1 MVSMS
6 EQQVES
12 GKIKLLQALQLL
24 KPNATSLA
32 YALFIA
38 SNATIIWG
46 GAFPFL
52 PLTFQTKEMTISFF
66 LAQALAFS
74 LCFMTMLVSLLVKKP
89 DNNVKKYNLAIIPM
103 VPYLMGWACLITA
116 MYIPQQLNV
125 LGVAGGAFTGFGA
138 AGLMLAWVRLFSAKP
153 RRYGAALITQS
164 MLFAPIIYW
173 LLMAI
178 PTAIAIFLMP
188 TVVTPLIVLAL
199 MVETRDTAFEGPM
212 FQRVPRAFAKGY
224 QQAFKDY
231 WRLALCIAT
240 LGFACGVMRSLVI
253 ADASMGTP
261 VNNISMAGSFL
272 CAGAFFYFWNYRTA
286 RFNAGTFY
294 RCLFPFVLL
303 GFFLLPF
310 AAETKGVYPI
320 GFAGALYAAYTAC
333 FTLIVIQCGQA
344 ARNRGV
350 SPLFMFCMV
359 GGIVYLAHDF
369 GFVSGQFAERLTI
382 PVANEYASIALV
394 AIFIKSIMYYVG
406 QGGWTAAASPNQA
419 QVEHVELIASAH
431 SPEARQRASAGNQSG
446 QSREVVDR
454 ISKGCHA
461 VAKQFSLSE
470 REAEVMELIVRGHT
484 VNRIAEELLISANTV
499 RTHSKRLYGKLDIHK
514 KQQLRDLVER
524 YTP

>member
-1 MVSMS
+1 M
-6 EQQVES
+6 EKQQAATRAAR
-12 GKIKLLQALQLL
+12 LFQAAQLL

-52 PLTFQTKEMTISFF
+52 PLTFQTKQMTISFF

-74 LCFMTMLVSLLVKKP
+74 FCFVTVLGSLLIRKP
-89 DNNVKKYNLAIIPM
+89 GNAVKKYNFALIPM
-103 VPYLMGWACLITA
+103 APYLMGWACLIAA
-116 MYIPQQLNV
+116 MYIPEQLRV
-125 LGVAGGAFTGFGA
+125 LGVIGGAFTGFGA

-188 TVVTPLIVLAL
+188 TVVTPLIMLAL

-212 FQRVPRAFAKGY
+212 FQRVPRDDVKNY
-224 QQAFKDY
+224 WQAFKDY

-240 LGFACGVMRSLVI
+240 FGFACGVMRSLVI

-261 VNNISMAGSFL
+261 VNNISMAGSFV

-310 AAETKGVYPI
+310 GAESSSVYPI

-350 SPLFMFCMV
+350 SPLFMFCTV

-369 GFVSGQFAERLTI
+369 GFVSGQFAERLTV
-382 PVANEYASIALV
+382 PGADELASIALV
-394 AIFIKSIMYYVG
+394 AIFIASIMYYVG
-406 QGGWTAAASPNQA
+406 QGGWAAATSPNQA

-431 SPEARQRASAGNQSG
+431 SPEARQRASAGDQSG
-446 QSREVVDR
+446 QTREIVDR
-454 ISKGCHA
+454 VSKGCRA
-461 VAKQFSLSE
+461 VAEQFSLSE

-484 VNRIAEELLISANTV
+484 VSRIAEELLISVNTV